1 MPLPM
6 IVGSP
11 TDRFQHLGGEWCEVS
26 VGLGL
31 LDGNDLICQ
40 EPQIL
45 QICDAEAG
53 DSYLTQTGRS
63 HVSFPLAESRLRP

>member
-1 MPLPM
+1 M

-11 TDRFQHLGGEWCEVS
+11 TDRFQHLDEEYCEVS
-26 VGLGL
+26 VGPGL
-31 LDGNDLICQ
+31 LDGDDDLVRQ

-53 DSYLTQTGRS
+53 GSSLTQTGR
-63 HVSFPLAESRLRP
+63 